1 MSHVCASSNGG
12 AEIELELMYE
22 LVTGRV
28 DEKGDIF
35 KACVWRRPVEKEL
48 DREETILGSQTSRA
62 NPSRTPR
69 ASEVGRYFERRTS
82 GLMIITFSFQN
93 ERGGRASGM

>member
-12 AEIELELMYE
+12 AEIEPELVYE

-48 DREETILGSQTSRA
+48 DREERVPDAA
-62 NPSRTPR
+62 NRNNSP
-69 ASEVGRYFERRTS
+69 
-82 GLMIITFSFQN
+82 
-93 ERGGRASGM
+93 